1 MSTFFSEETPEE
13 TNNKYKSCVSYPFII
28 LIQLFWRMCACCF
41 MCKHN
46 CSLCHLLD
54 TSRTICCIGQS
65 MLDLKVSHNEHVTLI
80 ERMAIVYGFK
90 PYLGHS
96 NVAVNW
102 KTDSVALIC
111 H

>member
-1 MSTFFSEETPEE
+1 
-13 TNNKYKSCVSYPFII
+13 
-28 LIQLFWRMCACCF
+28 
-41 MCKHN
+41 
-46 CSLCHLLD
+46 
-54 TSRTICCIGQS
+54 

-80 ERMAIVYGFK
+80 ERMAIFYGFK